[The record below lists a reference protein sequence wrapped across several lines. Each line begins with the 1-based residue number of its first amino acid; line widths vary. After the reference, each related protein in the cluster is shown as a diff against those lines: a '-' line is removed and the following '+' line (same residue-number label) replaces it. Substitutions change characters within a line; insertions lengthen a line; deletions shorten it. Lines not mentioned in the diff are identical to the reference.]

1 MATEQH
7 NKVDLR
13 SAFAYFMVRWKVIVI
28 LTLVCALLAT
38 AFGYY
43 RKTRKTVSAPVS
55 YEKQV
60 ENARNKLTEEDAA
73 FTEQVY
79 SQYETYWQRL
89 NNWNTYLSNS
99 ILQNLDPYNY
109 SRLDLQYSVESG
121 NGDVISAFAASLLGS
136 SEYDEIAAATGIG
149 PEQAPFLK
157 ELVFVTSAASYDS
170 AVSPSLDG
178 SKEGK
183 TEVFNKTGDTFTGIM
198 NIGVIGTDDN
208 AVKAMETVIDKAV
221 GAKAAAMTKG
231 GTAVK
236 AAKVSSI
243 LTRSDAKTL
252 LNLQQTA
259 ILPMISTQTN
269 RSNFVKNTVDTLTE
283 TQKTYF
289 EILCQ
294 EREEEAEAKSAAKV
308 RKVNM
313 KKYVVVGAA
322 AGFLLSLLLL
332 YISFAFTGIIR
343 TSAEL
348 TDNYGLSVLHRF
360 RVGKDSG
367 ALGNADVL
375 RNRGLEILGG
385 SAGQGDSAASLA
397 TELLSMMNKAGVARL
412 FVACDCDRE
421 NVQALMKEL
430 QKNLQDQGGSSI
442 HVDLGSPMENEED
455 YKKLLADE
463 AVLVAETIGRSR
475 KETLAKLMEAC
486 KRNDIRVLGCATVLE
501 DGKV

>member
-1 MATEQH
+1 M
-7 NKVDLR
+7 
-13 SAFAYFMVRWKVIVI
+13 
-28 LTLVCALLAT
+28 
-38 AFGYY
+38 
-43 RKTRKTVSAPVS
+43 
-55 YEKQV
+55 
-60 ENARNKLTEEDAA
+60 
-73 FTEQVY
+73 
-79 SQYETYWQRL
+79 
-89 NNWNTYLSNS
+89 
-99 ILQNLDPYNY
+99 
-109 SRLDLQYSVESG
+109 
-121 NGDVISAFAASLLGS
+121 ISAFAASLLGS

-236 AAKVSSI
+236 TAKVSSI

-332 YISFAFTGIIR
+332 YISFAF
-343 TSAEL
+343 S
-348 TDNYGLSVLHRF
+348 
-360 RVGKDSG
+360 
-367 ALGNADVL
+367 
-375 RNRGLEILGG
+375 
-385 SAGQGDSAASLA
+385 
-397 TELLSMMNKAGVARL
+397 
-412 FVACDCDRE
+412 
-421 NVQALMKEL
+421 
-430 QKNLQDQGGSSI
+430 
-442 HVDLGSPMENEED
+442 
-455 YKKLLADE
+455 
-463 AVLVAETIGRSR
+463 
-475 KETLAKLMEAC
+475 
-486 KRNDIRVLGCATVLE
+486 
-501 DGKV
+501 